1 MLCQRLGCLEVH
13 CAKLARVAE
22 ADVERL
28 TIATK
33 ELLRARLMPSSCSW
47 LGAVGPQPSDAFSR
61 CCGRARVFTSNAGQ
75 FHWVGWPSM
84 DRREMQIELGEG
96 GDHLALAALEQGL
109 LFDPV
114 GLEVIFKVG
123 SLSNKLSTDRT
134 FVSLVVGKRNP
145 PTLPA
150 LAFTAERENLLTVAA
165 RLSSFCGSSFSG
177 NLGDAVVEVD

>member
-1 MLCQRLGCLEVH
+1 
-13 CAKLARVAE
+13 
-22 ADVERL
+22 
-28 TIATK
+28 
-33 ELLRARLMPSSCSW
+33 
-47 LGAVGPQPSDAFSR
+47 
-61 CCGRARVFTSNAGQ
+61 
-75 FHWVGWPSM
+75 M

-96 GDHLALAALEQGL
+96 GDHLALATLEQGL

-134 FVSLVVGKRNP
+134 FVSLVVGKRNSA
-145 PTLPA
+145 TLPA

-165 RLSSFCGSSFSG
+165 RLSSFCRSRFPG